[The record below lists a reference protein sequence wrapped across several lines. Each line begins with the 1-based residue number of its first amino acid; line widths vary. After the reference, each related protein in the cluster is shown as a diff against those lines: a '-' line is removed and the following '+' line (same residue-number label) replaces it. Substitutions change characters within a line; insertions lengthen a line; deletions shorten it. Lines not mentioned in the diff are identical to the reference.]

1 METNTIISDF
11 TQGGFY
17 VNNGSEYASAQ
28 EIRSGWI
35 DTAIT
40 GLLVSLTISVDCG
53 DLQWSFICC
62 DDQGDFREISK
73 SLGYKNS
80 GTVIDLS
87 DSLWVRK
94 IRIELHSNNGLTPP
108 QSCTLNVNYT
118 YAWTMK
124 NGYPVPTNAPELPEK
139 AVTEPFPVSLWRVDK
154 NKNGGYPFTGL
165 MILTEP
171 KGAFRKAEKLERV
184 YIPESVKRIGAEA
197 FRYTALKTVRI
208 APDCEYSPTSFPEG
222 CEVEFYGGG
231 GDYGQLYD
239 SDGYA
244 VLDCEAA
251 RIYVKE

>member
-1 METNTIISDF
+1 MSD
-11 TQGGFY
+11 TWQITEG
-17 VNNGSEYASAQ
+17 VNNGYPQPINCVSPPD
-28 EIRSGWI
+28 IPNTNIHMWR
-35 DTAIT
+35 IT
-40 GLLVSLTISVDCG
+40 EGV
-53 DLQWSFICC
+53 
-62 DDQGDFREISK
+62 
-73 SLGYKNS
+73 
-80 GTVIDLS
+80 
-87 DSLWVRK
+87 
-94 IRIELHSNNGLTPP
+94 
-108 QSCTLNVNYT
+108 
-118 YAWTMK
+118 
-124 NGYPVPTNAPELPEK
+124 
-139 AVTEPFPVSLWRVDK
+139 
-154 NKNGGYPFTGL
+154 NGGYPYVGT
-165 MILTEP
+165 MPMPEP